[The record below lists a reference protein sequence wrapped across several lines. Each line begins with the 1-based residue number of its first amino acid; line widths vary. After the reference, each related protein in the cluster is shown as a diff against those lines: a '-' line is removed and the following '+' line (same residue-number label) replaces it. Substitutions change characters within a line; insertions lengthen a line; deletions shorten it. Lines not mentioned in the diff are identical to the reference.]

1 MIIQMSDAAVARAA
15 QRQVFFKYPNFVLPI
30 EVSQNHELH
39 RLWGDQYNATNVSYV
54 RSENARRHG
63 EAIGRVGHARY
74 QHTLAER
81 HVTKYQQ

>member
-1 MIIQMSDAAVARAA
+1 M
-15 QRQVFFKYPNFVLPI
+15 FI

-39 RLWGDQYNATNVSYV
+39 RLWGDHYNATNVSCV

-63 EAIGRVGHARY
+63 KAVGRIGHARY

-81 HVTKYQQ
+81 HVTNINDDRENVCTVVHQRDA